1 MPKPFLIRAPL
12 LALLL
17 VAACD
22 GSSTAVE
29 SAPEVRMQVPTQAA
43 EVGTPFAFDATLGG
57 EAFRGSGLTYTLAFA
72 PASGGLQGSDGRI
85 SGTPAEPGVVIV
97 TLTATGAAGAQATQS
112 FPLVI
117 FTRGLAA
124 PQLPGA
130 PFRYSDQGVPLPAHF
145 LAQALGGTV
154 VATDNAP
161 AGNPITD
168 AGAALGRVLFFD
180 RRLSANDAVS
190 CASCHQQAAGFSD
203 TAKVSRGFRGEF
215 TGRHSMGLTN
225 ARFYRNGRFFWDER
239 AATLEAQVLQPI
251 QDGKEMGMALNN
263 LVWKLQV
270 TPYYPAL
277 FQAAFGSA
285 EIDSTRVA
293 RALAQ
298 YVRSMTSTGSRFD
311 QAFAGTGDS
320 NDFASFTPQERQGQ
334 QLFVST
340 GCASCHATNAHVS
353 DAPQNIGL
361 DAVTTDVGVGG
372 GRFKSPSL
380 RNVAVRGRFMHDG
393 RFTSLDQVVSFYD
406 TGVQPNP
413 DLDPGLRGPDGQ
425 PRRLNL
431 TPAQRNALV
440 AYLETLTDHDQ
451 LTAQRFADPF
461 PQ

>member
-1 MPKPFLIRAPL
+1 MPNSFLVRAPL

-17 VAACD
+17 LAACD
-22 GSSTAVE
+22 GPSTGVE
-29 SAPEVRMQVPTQAA
+29 AAPEVRTQVSTQGA
-43 EVGTPFAFDATLGG
+43 EVGTPFEFDATLGG
-57 EAFRGSGLTYTLAFA
+57 TAFRGSGLTYTLTFA
-72 PASGGLQGSDGRI
+72 PGGGGLQGSDGRI

-97 TLTATGAAGAQATQS
+97 TLTATGTTGAQATQT

-117 FTRGLAA
+117 FSRGLAA

-130 PFRYSDQGVPLPAHF
+130 PFRYSDQGVPLPAHY
-145 LAQALGGTV
+145 LASALGGTV
-154 VATDNAP
+154 VATDNTP

-190 CASCHQQAAGFSD
+190 CASCHVQAAGFSD
-203 TAKVSRGFRGEF
+203 TARVSRGFRGET

-225 ARFYRNGRFFWDER
+225 ARFYRTGRFFWDER
-239 AATLEAQVLQPI
+239 AGSLEAQVLQPI
-251 QDGKEMGMALNN
+251 QDGKEMGMTLQN

-285 EIDSTRVA
+285 GIDSTRVA

-298 YVRSMTSTGSRFD
+298 YVRSLTSTDSRFD
-311 QAFAGTGDS
+311 RAFAGTGDS
-320 NDFASFTPQERQGQ
+320 NDFASFTPEERQGH
-334 QLFVST
+334 QLFLSS
-340 GCASCHATNAHVS
+340 GCAGCHATNAHVT

-361 DAVTTDVGVGG
+361 DAVTSDLGAGG

-393 RFTSLDQVVSFYD
+393 RFTSLHQVVSFYD

-413 DLDPGLRGPDGQ
+413 DLDPGLRGPDGK

-440 AYLETLTDHDQ
+440 AYLETLTDHTQ
-451 LTAQRFADPF
+451 LTAQRFSDPF
-461 PQ
+461 PR